1 VISPI
6 PLGLDSEAVSS
17 ASPRLWAES
26 SSPDTILGHK
36 SNCLESQQLGSPDIA
51 VLNSVLLR
59 AVARRSTPPYGGG
72 ASLAKLTHLSR
83 GSRRGRPARARAWP
97 PQWGS
102 VRVGSVCVA
111 GRVSDRG
118 RQPRSQSR
126 AEAGPLPWGP
136 DPTGGSAAASGP
148 PGRTGPPRGR
158 CGGGCGGRLRYRTLH
173 YANARV
179 RTPTDHG
186 LSVSIPISGVSA

>member
-1 VISPI
+1 MISPI
-6 PLGLDSEAVSS
+6 IVGLDSEALTP
-17 ASPRLWAES
+17 ASPCDSDES
-26 SSPDTILGHK
+26 SSPDTIFGHK
-36 SNCLESQQLGSPDIA
+36 STSSESQQLGSPDIA
-51 VLNSVLLR
+51 VLNTLLLR
-59 AVARRSTPPYGGG
+59 ATARRSTPPFGGV
-72 ASLAKLTHLSR
+72 LPLTKLTHFRR
-83 GSRRGRPARARAWP
+83 GSRRGRPTRSRAWP

-111 GRVSDRG
+111 VAEATAGANRG
-118 RQPRSQSR
+118 RNHGRKQAPSHGGLTRP
-126 AEAGPLPWGP
+126 AKPHPEGT
-136 DPTGGSAAASGP
+136 PTSS
-148 PGRTGPPRGR
+148 

>member
-6 PLGLDSEAVSS
+6 YVGLDSEAVSS
-17 ASPRLWAES
+17 ASLGLFPES

-36 SNCLESQQLGSPDIA
+36 STCSESQLLGSPDIA

-59 AVARRSTPPYGGG
+59 AVARRSTPPYGGV
-72 ASLAKLTHLSR
+72 LPLTKLTHFR
-83 GSRRGRPARARAWP
+83 RESRRGRPTRARTRP
-97 PQWGS
+97 PQRGS
-102 VRVGSVCVA
+102 VRVGSVCVVVA
-111 GRVSDRG
+111 VAAATARAKRG
-118 RQPRSQSR
+118 RNLGRKQAPSYGGLTRPAALPPHPALGR
-126 AEAGPLPWGP
+126 ATPSLL
-136 DPTGGSAAASGP
+136 GGVL
-148 PGRTGPPRGR
+148 
-158 CGGGCGGRLRYRTLH
+158 GGRLRYRTLH